1 MVMSKRVLIIETSLR
16 NDSNS
21 DRLAESFAQGARD
34 GWIALR
40 RLYSRGKFLPVV

>member
-1 MVMSKRVLIIETSLR
+1 MSKRVLIIETSLR

-34 GWIALR
+34 GGNEVIQGESFCRWC
-40 RLYSRGKFLPVV
+40 K

>member
-1 MVMSKRVLIIETSLR
+1 MSKRVLIIETSLR

-34 GWIALR
+34 GGNEVEILS
-40 RLYSRGKFLPVV
+40 LKGKNIDPM